1 MATYTTKQQKA
12 VLDCLSERADSPVS
26 AAAIVDALR
35 EQGEHIGIATVYR
48 QLESSNGRAAST
60 RSRRTRARTISSA
73 PTAAHRTAA
82 SLSASAAGA
91 SCTSTA
97 TSSRR
102 STSIWSMSTAFPSI
116 PARRC
121 STACAASVRRAH
133 ETHCFLFLAL
143 ALAFSLTAC
152 TVPVEKADDGKIQIV
167 ATLFPYYDF
176 ARAIAGDRAD
186 VTLLLSPGREAHS
199 FEPTPLDAVTI
210 SESDVFLYNG
220 GEGEYWVDSMLGA
233 AGENIAVI
241 ARMMD
246 YVDALDEEYVE
257 GMQGADGHD
266 HDHEHGSHDDHDDHD
281 HDHEEDEHDSDEV
294 EYDEHIWTSPKNAVV
309 LCRAVCDAICK
320 ADPANEDFYRA
331 NCDGY
336 CAQIEAL
343 DARFASL
350 CESAPHKLLVFADR
364 FPMLYFCREFGLDYR
379 AAFHGCSGDTEPS
392 LATIKYLIDKVEDED
407 IPVVYTIDFGTKKVA
422 AVVSECTGAAVDT
435 LYSMQTVSRADFDAG
450 ETYLTL
456 MERNYEALRKG
467 LNE

>member
-1 MATYTTKQQKA
+1 MK
-12 VLDCLSERADSPVS
+12 R
-26 AAAIVDALR
+26 
-35 EQGEHIGIATVYR
+35 IA
-48 QLESSNGRAAST
+48 S
-60 RSRRTRARTISSA
+60 
-73 PTAAHRTAA
+73 
-82 SLSASAAGA
+82 
-91 SCTSTA
+91 
-97 TSSRR
+97 
-102 STSIWSMSTAFPSI
+102 F
-116 PARRC
+116 
-121 STACAASVRRAH
+121 
-133 ETHCFLFLAL
+133 FLAL
-143 ALAFSLTAC
+143 AMVFSLTAC
-152 TVPVEKADDGKIQIV
+152 AAPAEKADDGKIQIV

-176 ARAIAGDRAD
+176 ARAIVGDRAD

-343 DARFASL
+343 DARFAEL
-350 CESAPHKLLVFADR
+350 CASAPRKLLVFADR

-379 AAFHGCSGDTEPS
+379 AAFHGC
-392 LATIKYLIDKVEDED
+392 
-407 IPVVYTIDFGTKKVA
+407 
-422 AVVSECTGAAVDT
+422 
-435 LYSMQTVSRADFDAG
+435 
-450 ETYLTL
+450 
-456 MERNYEALRKG
+456 
-467 LNE
+467 

>member
-1 MATYTTKQQKA
+1 MK
-12 VLDCLSERADSPVS
+12 R
-26 AAAIVDALR
+26 
-35 EQGEHIGIATVYR
+35 IA
-48 QLESSNGRAAST
+48 S
-60 RSRRTRARTISSA
+60 
-73 PTAAHRTAA
+73 
-82 SLSASAAGA
+82 
-91 SCTSTA
+91 
-97 TSSRR
+97 
-102 STSIWSMSTAFPSI
+102 F
-116 PARRC
+116 
-121 STACAASVRRAH
+121 
-133 ETHCFLFLAL
+133 FLAL

-176 ARAIAGDRAD
+176 ARAIVGDRAD

-309 LCRAVCDAICK
+309 LCRAVCDAICR
-320 ADPANEDFYRA
+320 ADAENAAFYRA
-331 NCDGY
+331 NCENY
-336 CAQIEAL
+336 CAQLEDL
-343 DARFASL
+343 DARFAAL
-350 CESAPHKLLVFADR
+350 CESAPRRLLIFADR
-364 FPMLYFCREFGLDYR
+364 FPMLYFCREYGLDYR

-392 LATIKYLIDKVEDED
+392 LATIKFLIDKVEDEN

-422 AVVSECTGAAVDT
+422 AVVSECTGAAIGT
-435 LYSMQTVSRADFDAG
+435 IYSMQTVSRADFDAG

-456 MERNYEALRKG
+456 MERNFEALRKG
-467 LNE
+467 LNA

>member
-1 MATYTTKQQKA
+1 MK
-12 VLDCLSERADSPVS
+12 R
-26 AAAIVDALR
+26 
-35 EQGEHIGIATVYR
+35 IA
-48 QLESSNGRAAST
+48 S
-60 RSRRTRARTISSA
+60 
-73 PTAAHRTAA
+73 
-82 SLSASAAGA
+82 
-91 SCTSTA
+91 
-97 TSSRR
+97 
-102 STSIWSMSTAFPSI
+102 F
-116 PARRC
+116 
-121 STACAASVRRAH
+121 
-133 ETHCFLFLAL
+133 FLAL
-143 ALAFSLTAC
+143 ALVLSLAAC

-176 ARAIAGDRAD
+176 ARAIAGYRAD
-186 VTLLLSPGREAHS
+186 VTLLLSPGHEAHS

-281 HDHEEDEHDSDEV
+281 DHDHDHEEDEHDSDEV

-309 LCRAVCDAICK
+309 LCRAVCDAICR
-320 ADPANEDFYRA
+320 ADAENAAFYRA
-331 NCDGY
+331 NCENY
-336 CAQIEAL
+336 CAQLEDL
-343 DARFASL
+343 DARFAAL
-350 CESAPHKLLVFADR
+350 CESAPRRLLIFADR

-392 LATIKYLIDKVEDED
+392 LATIKFLIDKVEDEN

-422 AVVSECTGAAVDT
+422 AVVSECTGAAIET

-456 MERNYEALRKG
+456 MERNFEALRKG
-467 LNE
+467 LNA

>member
-1 MATYTTKQQKA
+1 MKRILT
-12 VLDCLSERADSPVS
+12 
-26 AAAIVDALR
+26 
-35 EQGEHIGIATVYR
+35 
-48 QLESSNGRAAST
+48 
-60 RSRRTRARTISSA
+60 
-73 PTAAHRTAA
+73 
-82 SLSASAAGA
+82 
-91 SCTSTA
+91 
-97 TSSRR
+97 
-102 STSIWSMSTAFPSI
+102 
-116 PARRC
+116 
-121 STACAASVRRAH
+121 
-133 ETHCFLFLAL
+133 LFLTL

-176 ARAIAGDRAD
+176 ARAIAGGRAD

-220 GEGEYWVDSMLGA
+220 GEGEYWVDSMLDA

-266 HDHEHGSHDDHDDHD
+266 HDHEHGSHDDHD
-281 HDHEEDEHDSDEV
+281 HDHEEDEHDSDEI

-309 LCRAVCDAICK
+309 LCRAVCDAICR
-320 ADPANEDFYRA
+320 ADAKNAAFYRA
-331 NCDGY
+331 NCENY
-336 CAQIEAL
+336 CAQLEDL
-343 DARFASL
+343 DARFAAL
-350 CESAPHKLLVFADR
+350 CESAPRRLLIFADR
-364 FPMLYFCREFGLDYR
+364 FPMLYFCREYGLDYR

-392 LATIKYLIDKVEDED
+392 LATIKFLIDKVEDEN

-422 AVVSECTGAAVDT
+422 AVVSECTGAAIET

-456 MERNYEALRKG
+456 MERNFEALRKG
-467 LNE
+467 LNA

>member
-1 MATYTTKQQKA
+1 MK
-12 VLDCLSERADSPVS
+12 R
-26 AAAIVDALR
+26 I
-35 EQGEHIGIATVYR
+35 
-48 QLESSNGRAAST
+48 
-60 RSRRTRARTISSA
+60 IS
-73 PTAAHRTAA
+73 
-82 SLSASAAGA
+82 L
-91 SCTSTA
+91 
-97 TSSRR
+97 
-102 STSIWSMSTAFPSI
+102 
-116 PARRC
+116 
-121 STACAASVRRAH
+121 
-133 ETHCFLFLAL
+133 LLAL

-176 ARAIAGDRAD
+176 ARAIVGDRAD

-210 SESDVFLYNG
+210 SEADVFLYNG

-233 AGENIAVI
+233 AGENIAVV

-309 LCRAVCDAICK
+309 LCRAVCDAICR
-320 ADPANEDFYRA
+320 ADAENAAFYRA
-331 NCDGY
+331 NCENY
-336 CAQIEAL
+336 CAQLEDL
-343 DARFASL
+343 DARFAAL
-350 CESAPHKLLVFADR
+350 CESAPRRLLIFADR
-364 FPMLYFCREFGLDYR
+364 FPMLYFCREYGLDYR

-392 LATIKYLIDKVEDED
+392 LATIKFLIDKVEDEN

-422 AVVSECTGAAVDT
+422 AVVSECTGAAIET

-456 MERNYEALRKG
+456 MERNFEALRKG
-467 LNE
+467 LNA

>member
-1 MATYTTKQQKA
+1 MKRILT
-12 VLDCLSERADSPVS
+12 
-26 AAAIVDALR
+26 
-35 EQGEHIGIATVYR
+35 
-48 QLESSNGRAAST
+48 
-60 RSRRTRARTISSA
+60 
-73 PTAAHRTAA
+73 
-82 SLSASAAGA
+82 
-91 SCTSTA
+91 
-97 TSSRR
+97 
-102 STSIWSMSTAFPSI
+102 
-116 PARRC
+116 
-121 STACAASVRRAH
+121 
-133 ETHCFLFLAL
+133 LFLTL

-176 ARAIAGDRAD
+176 ARAIAGGRAD

-220 GEGEYWVDSMLGA
+220 GEGEYWVEEMLDA
-233 AGENIAVI
+233 AGEHIAVK

-246 YVDALDEEYVE
+246 YVDALGEEFSE
-257 GMQGADGHD
+257 GMQGADEHGHD
-266 HDHEHGSHDDHDDHD
+266 HDHGD
-281 HDHEEDEHDSDEV
+281 HDHESGEAHDSDKV
-294 EYDEHIWTSPKNAVV
+294 EYDEHIWTSPKNAAI
-309 LCRAVCDAICK
+309 LCRAVCDTICK

-331 NCDGY
+331 NCDDY

-343 DARFASL
+343 DARFADL
-350 CESAPHKLLVFADR
+350 CESAPRKLLIFADR
-364 FPMLYFCREFGLDYR
+364 FPMLYFCREYGLDYR

-392 LATIKYLIDKVEDED
+392 LATIKYLIDKVEDKN

-422 AVVSECTGAAVDT
+422 AVVSECTGAAIET

-456 MERNYEALRKG
+456 MERNFEALRKG

>member
-1 MATYTTKQQKA
+1 MK
-12 VLDCLSERADSPVS
+12 R
-26 AAAIVDALR
+26 
-35 EQGEHIGIATVYR
+35 IA
-48 QLESSNGRAAST
+48 S
-60 RSRRTRARTISSA
+60 
-73 PTAAHRTAA
+73 
-82 SLSASAAGA
+82 
-91 SCTSTA
+91 
-97 TSSRR
+97 
-102 STSIWSMSTAFPSI
+102 F
-116 PARRC
+116 
-121 STACAASVRRAH
+121 
-133 ETHCFLFLAL
+133 FLAL

-220 GEGEYWVDSMLGA
+220 GEGEYWVDSMLDA
-233 AGENIAVI
+233 AGENIAVV

-350 CESAPHKLLVFADR
+350 CESVPHKLLVFVDR

>member
-1 MATYTTKQQKA
+1 MK
-12 VLDCLSERADSPVS
+12 R
-26 AAAIVDALR
+26 
-35 EQGEHIGIATVYR
+35 IA
-48 QLESSNGRAAST
+48 S
-60 RSRRTRARTISSA
+60 
-73 PTAAHRTAA
+73 
-82 SLSASAAGA
+82 
-91 SCTSTA
+91 
-97 TSSRR
+97 
-102 STSIWSMSTAFPSI
+102 F
-116 PARRC
+116 
-121 STACAASVRRAH
+121 
-133 ETHCFLFLAL
+133 FLAL

-152 TVPVEKADDGKIQIV
+152 TVPVEKADDGKLQIV

-176 ARAIAGDRAD
+176 ARAIVGDRAD
-186 VTLLLSPGREAHS
+186 VTLLLSPGCEAHS

-233 AGENIAVI
+233 AGENIAVV

-266 HDHEHGSHDDHDDHD
+266 HDHEHGSHDDHDDHDDHD

-309 LCRAVCDAICK
+309 LCRAVCDAICR
-320 ADPANEDFYRA
+320 ADAENAAFYRA
-331 NCDGY
+331 NCENY
-336 CAQIEAL
+336 CAQLEDL
-343 DARFASL
+343 DARFAAL
-350 CESAPHKLLVFADR
+350 CESAPRRLLIFADR

-392 LATIKYLIDKVEDED
+392 LATIKFLIDKVEDEN

-422 AVVSECTGAAVDT
+422 AVVSECTGAAIET

-456 MERNYEALRKG
+456 MERNFEALRKG
-467 LNE
+467 LNA

>member
-1 MATYTTKQQKA
+1 MRRAGAA
-12 VLDCLSERADSPVS
+12 VL
-26 AAAIVDALR
+26 AAV
-35 EQGEHIGIATVYR
+35 
-48 QLESSNGRAAST
+48 
-60 RSRRTRARTISSA
+60 
-73 PTAAHRTAA
+73 
-82 SLSASAAGA
+82 
-91 SCTSTA
+91 
-97 TSSRR
+97 
-102 STSIWSMSTAFPSI
+102 
-116 PARRC
+116 
-121 STACAASVRRAH
+121 
-133 ETHCFLFLAL
+133 LAL
-143 ALAFSLTAC
+143 TLAGCGRQDRPQS
-152 TVPVEKADDGKIQIV
+152 GKLNV
-167 ATLFPYYDF
+167 VCTLFPYYDF
-176 ARAIAGDRAD
+176 VRQIGGDAVD
-186 VTLLLSPGREAHS
+186 VQLLVPAGRETHS
-199 FEPTPLDAVTI
+199 FEPTPLDVIAV
-210 SESDVFLYNG
+210 SEAEVFIYNG
-220 GEGEYWVDSMLGA
+220 GESELWVEDILDA
-233 AGENIAVI
+233 AGEAIPYRLA
-241 ARMMD
+241 MMD
-246 YVDALDEEYVE
+246 CVETYREEYAE
-257 GMQGADGHD
+257 GMQGGHD
-266 HDHEHGSHDDHDDHD
+266 HAHDEHGEHDDHEAHD
-281 HDHEEDEHDSDEV
+281 GHLHDGHEEDI

-343 DARFASL
+343 DARFADL
-350 CESAPHKLLVFADR
+350 CASAPRKLLVFADR

>member
-1 MATYTTKQQKA
+1 MK
-12 VLDCLSERADSPVS
+12 R
-26 AAAIVDALR
+26 I
-35 EQGEHIGIATVYR
+35 
-48 QLESSNGRAAST
+48 
-60 RSRRTRARTISSA
+60 
-73 PTAAHRTAA
+73 A
-82 SLSASAAGA
+82 SL
-91 SCTSTA
+91 
-97 TSSRR
+97 
-102 STSIWSMSTAFPSI
+102 
-116 PARRC
+116 
-121 STACAASVRRAH
+121 
-133 ETHCFLFLAL
+133 LLAL
-143 ALAFSLTAC
+143 VLVFSLTAC
-152 TVPVEKADDGKIQIV
+152 AAPAEKSGDGKIQIV

-176 ARAIAGDRAD
+176 ARAIVGDRAD

-210 SESDVFLYNG
+210 SEADVFLYNG
-220 GEGEYWVDSMLGA
+220 GEGEYWVDSMLDA

-257 GMQGADGHD
+257 GMQGADDHGHD
-266 HDHEHGSHDDHDDHD
+266 G

-331 NCDGY
+331 NCDDY
-336 CAQIEAL
+336 CAQIEEL
-343 DARFASL
+343 DARFAAL
-350 CESAPHKLLVFADR
+350 CMSAPRKLLVFADR
-364 FPMLYFCREFGLDYR
+364 FPMLYFCREFDLDYR

-392 LATIKYLIDKVEDED
+392 LATIKYLIDKVEDEN

-422 AVVSECTGAAVDT
+422 AVVSECTGAAVGT

-467 LNE
+467 LSE

>member
-1 MATYTTKQQKA
+1 MK
-12 VLDCLSERADSPVS
+12 R
-26 AAAIVDALR
+26 
-35 EQGEHIGIATVYR
+35 IA
-48 QLESSNGRAAST
+48 S
-60 RSRRTRARTISSA
+60 
-73 PTAAHRTAA
+73 
-82 SLSASAAGA
+82 
-91 SCTSTA
+91 
-97 TSSRR
+97 
-102 STSIWSMSTAFPSI
+102 F
-116 PARRC
+116 
-121 STACAASVRRAH
+121 
-133 ETHCFLFLAL
+133 FLAL

-176 ARAIAGDRAD
+176 ARAIVGDRAN

-294 EYDEHIWTSPKNAVV
+294 EYDEHIWTSPKNAIK
-309 LCRAVCDAICK
+309 LCRAVADALCA
-320 ADPANEDFYRA
+320 ADAENADLYRA
-331 NCDGY
+331 NCEDY
-336 CAQIEAL
+336 CAQLEAL
-343 DARFASL
+343 DADLRAL
-350 CESAPHKLLVFADR
+350 RANAVRDLLIFADR
-364 FPMLYFCREFGLDYR
+364 FPFLYFCEEYDLHYR

-392 LATIKYLIDKVEDED
+392 LATLKYLIDKVNDEH
-407 IPVVYTIDFGTKKVA
+407 IPVVYTIDLSSQKVA
-422 AVVSECTGAAVDT
+422 EAVSECTGARIER
-435 LYSMQTVSRADFDAG
+435 LWSMQTISRTDFDAG

-456 MERNYEALRKG
+456 MQRNYEALKG
-467 LNE
+467 GLL

>member
-1 MATYTTKQQKA
+1 MK
-12 VLDCLSERADSPVS
+12 R
-26 AAAIVDALR
+26 
-35 EQGEHIGIATVYR
+35 IA
-48 QLESSNGRAAST
+48 S
-60 RSRRTRARTISSA
+60 
-73 PTAAHRTAA
+73 
-82 SLSASAAGA
+82 
-91 SCTSTA
+91 
-97 TSSRR
+97 
-102 STSIWSMSTAFPSI
+102 F
-116 PARRC
+116 
-121 STACAASVRRAH
+121 
-133 ETHCFLFLAL
+133 FLAL

-152 TVPVEKADDGKIQIV
+152 TVPVEKADDGKLQIV

-176 ARAIAGDRAD
+176 ARAIVGDRAD

-281 HDHEEDEHDSDEV
+281 DHDHDHEEDEHDSDEV

-309 LCRAVCDAICK
+309 LCRAVCDAICR
-320 ADPANEDFYRA
+320 ADAENAAFYRA
-331 NCDGY
+331 NCENY
-336 CAQIEAL
+336 CAQLEDL
-343 DARFASL
+343 DARFAAL
-350 CESAPHKLLVFADR
+350 CESAPRRLLIFADR

-392 LATIKYLIDKVEDED
+392 LATIKFLIDKVEDEN

-422 AVVSECTGAAVDT
+422 AVVSECTGAAIET
-435 LYSMQTVSRADFDAG
+435 LYSMQTVSRSDFDAG

-456 MERNYEALRKG
+456 MERNFEALRKG
-467 LNE
+467 LNA

>member
-1 MATYTTKQQKA
+1 MK
-12 VLDCLSERADSPVS
+12 R
-26 AAAIVDALR
+26 
-35 EQGEHIGIATVYR
+35 IA
-48 QLESSNGRAAST
+48 S
-60 RSRRTRARTISSA
+60 
-73 PTAAHRTAA
+73 
-82 SLSASAAGA
+82 
-91 SCTSTA
+91 
-97 TSSRR
+97 
-102 STSIWSMSTAFPSI
+102 F
-116 PARRC
+116 
-121 STACAASVRRAH
+121 
-133 ETHCFLFLAL
+133 FLAL

-152 TVPVEKADDGKIQIV
+152 TVPVEKADDGKLQIV

-176 ARAIAGDRAD
+176 ARAIVGDRAD

-281 HDHEEDEHDSDEV
+281 DHDHDHEEDEHDSDEV

-309 LCRAVCDAICK
+309 LCRAVCDAICR
-320 ADPANEDFYRA
+320 ADAENAAFYRA
-331 NCDGY
+331 NCENY
-336 CAQIEAL
+336 CAQLEDL
-343 DARFASL
+343 DARFAAL
-350 CESAPHKLLVFADR
+350 CESAPRRLLIFADR

-392 LATIKYLIDKVEDED
+392 LATIKFLIDKVEDEN
-407 IPVVYTIDFGTKKVA
+407 IPVVYTIDFGTRKVA
-422 AVVSECTGAAVDT
+422 AVVSECTGAAIET

-456 MERNYEALRKG
+456 MERNFEALRKG
-467 LNE
+467 LNA

>member
-1 MATYTTKQQKA
+1 MK
-12 VLDCLSERADSPVS
+12 R
-26 AAAIVDALR
+26 
-35 EQGEHIGIATVYR
+35 IA
-48 QLESSNGRAAST
+48 S
-60 RSRRTRARTISSA
+60 
-73 PTAAHRTAA
+73 
-82 SLSASAAGA
+82 
-91 SCTSTA
+91 
-97 TSSRR
+97 
-102 STSIWSMSTAFPSI
+102 F
-116 PARRC
+116 
-121 STACAASVRRAH
+121 
-133 ETHCFLFLAL
+133 FLAL

-152 TVPVEKADDGKIQIV
+152 TVPVEKADDGKLQIV
-167 ATLFPYYDF
+167 ATLVPYYDF
-176 ARAIAGDRAD
+176 ARAIVGDRAD

-281 HDHEEDEHDSDEV
+281 DHDHDHEEDEHDSDEV

-309 LCRAVCDAICK
+309 LCRAVCDAICR
-320 ADPANEDFYRA
+320 ADAENAAFYRA
-331 NCDGY
+331 NCENY
-336 CAQIEAL
+336 CAQLEDL
-343 DARFASL
+343 DARFAAL
-350 CESAPHKLLVFADR
+350 CESAPRRLLIFADR

-392 LATIKYLIDKVEDED
+392 LATIKFLIDKVEDEN

-422 AVVSECTGAAVDT
+422 AVVSECTGAAIET
-435 LYSMQTVSRADFDAG
+435 IYSMQTVSRADFDAG

-456 MERNYEALRKG
+456 MERNFEALRKG
-467 LNE
+467 LNA

>member
-1 MATYTTKQQKA
+1 MK
-12 VLDCLSERADSPVS
+12 R
-26 AAAIVDALR
+26 
-35 EQGEHIGIATVYR
+35 IA
-48 QLESSNGRAAST
+48 S
-60 RSRRTRARTISSA
+60 
-73 PTAAHRTAA
+73 
-82 SLSASAAGA
+82 
-91 SCTSTA
+91 
-97 TSSRR
+97 
-102 STSIWSMSTAFPSI
+102 F
-116 PARRC
+116 
-121 STACAASVRRAH
+121 
-133 ETHCFLFLAL
+133 FLAL

-220 GEGEYWVDSMLGA
+220 GEGEYWVDSMLDA

-246 YVDALDEEYVE
+246 YVDVLDEEYVE
-257 GMQGADGHD
+257 GMQGVDGHD
-266 HDHEHGSHDDHDDHD
+266 HDHEHGSHDDHD
-281 HDHEEDEHDSDEV
+281 HEEDEHDSDEI

-309 LCRAVCDAICK
+309 LCRAVCDAICR
-320 ADPANEDFYRA
+320 ADAENAAFYRA
-331 NCDGY
+331 NCENY
-336 CAQIEAL
+336 CAQLEDL
-343 DARFASL
+343 DARFAAL
-350 CESAPHKLLVFADR
+350 CESAPRRLLIFADR
-364 FPMLYFCREFGLDYR
+364 FPMLYFCREYGLDYR

-392 LATIKYLIDKVEDED
+392 LATIKFLIDKVEDEN

-422 AVVSECTGAAVDT
+422 AVVSECTGAAIET

-456 MERNYEALRKG
+456 MERNFEALRKG
-467 LNE
+467 LNA

>member
-1 MATYTTKQQKA
+1 MK
-12 VLDCLSERADSPVS
+12 R
-26 AAAIVDALR
+26 
-35 EQGEHIGIATVYR
+35 IA
-48 QLESSNGRAAST
+48 S
-60 RSRRTRARTISSA
+60 
-73 PTAAHRTAA
+73 
-82 SLSASAAGA
+82 
-91 SCTSTA
+91 
-97 TSSRR
+97 
-102 STSIWSMSTAFPSI
+102 F
-116 PARRC
+116 
-121 STACAASVRRAH
+121 
-133 ETHCFLFLAL
+133 FLAL

-152 TVPVEKADDGKIQIV
+152 TVPVEKADDGKLQIV

-176 ARAIAGDRAD
+176 ARAIAGDRAN

-364 FPMLYFCREFGLDYR
+364 FPMRYFCREFGLDYR

-450 ETYLTL
+450 ATYLTL